1 MENPKVVTRFFF
13 GIVLVGLAVAAGVAI
28 YSGDIWSP
36 TSPLALWA
44 VALSVF
50 ALFSIGNVLVFGPLI
65 LVFKALG
72 HKSAKDGGESKQ
84 NTG

>member
-1 MENPKVVTRFFF
+1 MQNPKVVTRLFF
-13 GIVLVGLAVAAGVAI
+13 GIVLIGFAVAAGVAI
-28 YSGDIWSP
+28 HSGDIWSP

-65 LVFKALG
+65 LIFKALG
-72 HKSAKDGGESKQ
+72 HKSEKHRGHSE
-84 NTG
+84 